1 MCGCV
6 SAATARASRAN
17 RVHLLVEGD
26 GTRQHLDRDTT
37 VQTGVGGAEHFAHA
51 TRTDRALDAKRSKEA
66 AGRQFEPVA
75 KQTICEGPD
84 RPIENDRGIVLP
96 QQRFDLAAERL
107 VSGTRLGE
115 KDVASSRIL
124 LGGQLVDLGDT
135 LPAIGRHS
143 SLRLMR
149 EERSRAVHGLLRDA
163 TDGRL
168 PARARRNKSGGRP
181 CRERRPLS
189 LE

>member
-66 AGRQFEPVA
+66 AGRKFEPVA
-75 KQTICEGPD
+75 KQTTCEGPD

-96 QQRFDLAAERL
+96 QQRFDLAR
-107 VSGTRLGE
+107 S
-115 KDVASSRIL
+115 ASS
-124 LGGQLVDLGDT
+124 
-135 LPAIGRHS
+135 PAHAW
-143 SLRLMR
+143 
-149 EERSRAVHGLLRDA
+149 ERKMSRAAGSCSA
-163 TDGRL
+163 
-168 PARARRNKSGGRP
+168 ASW
-181 CRERRPLS
+181 
-189 LE
+189 